1 MGSFMTIA
9 QQPRCFTK
17 TVKDRCHVCYT
28 CVRGCPAKAIR
39 ILDRQAEIVADRCI
53 GCGNC
58 VRVCG
63 RGAKKIVNTVPEVE
77 ALLASGQRVAAL
89 VAPSFSAEF
98 YDLVDSQ
105 DPRVLVGMLR
115 QLGFDLVT
123 EVGFGADLV
132 ADRYRRLLD
141 RHAPGERFI
150 ATTCPAVVGYV
161 ERYWPQLVPYL
172 APIVSPMVAMA
183 RVLRELQGP
192 DLRLVFIGPC
202 LAKKVEAGSA
212 ELEGEVDAVITFG
225 ELRSMFAAR
234 DIDPTKAPDSD
245 FDPPHAGTGMLFP
258 LNRGLFQAAA
268 ISESL
273 DSTDAVAAHGGPA
286 SFVNAIEEFAGGD
299 LDFGLVEVLCCNGCI
314 WGPGMTTQEKTFRR
328 RARVAKY
335 ANDCKRSRD
344 GRVWREQVARFADL
358 DLSRDF
364 TPFDQRSATP
374 SEEEIR
380 HILRGFGKETE
391 ADELDCRACGY
402 STCREHAIA
411 IYRGL
416 AETQMCLPWVI
427 ERFDHTVR
435 QLSESNRQLENTQE
449 QLMHSER
456 LASMGQL
463 AAGVAHELNNP
474 LGVVL
479 LYAHL
484 LRDEAG
490 EDSDMRK
497 ELALISEQA
506 TRCKRIVS
514 DLLDFARENKLLLE
528 QISVE
533 ELIKRSLAGLLLP
546 PSVEIALAFEHT
558 VHHCEVDPAQM
569 IQVLTNLYSN
579 AAAAMASGGKL
590 TISTRNEADRLVVG
604 VHDTGTGVPPENTKH
619 IFQPFFTTKQMGK
632 GTGLG
637 LAVVYG
643 IVKMHKG
650 DIRIES
656 NANPDKGPTWTRF
669 EVSVPH
675 NQVTP
680 ELAERIG

>member
-1 MGSFMTIA
+1 MTIT
-9 QQPRCFTK
+9 QRPCFTK

-63 RGAKKIVNTVPEVE
+63 RGAKKVVNTVPDVE
-77 ALLASGQRVAAL
+77 ALLAGGKRVAAL

-98 YDLVDSQ
+98 FDLASSQ
-105 DPRVLVGMLR
+105 DPHLLVGMLR
-115 QLGFDLVT
+115 KLGFGLVT

-132 ADRYRRLLD
+132 AHRYRELLD
-141 RHAPGERFI
+141 AHAPGQGFI

-161 ERYWPQLVPYL
+161 ERYFPQLVQYL

-183 RVLRELQGP
+183 RVLRELHGK
-192 DLRLVFIGPC
+192 DLRVVFIGPC
-202 LAKKVEAGSA
+202 LAKKVEAS
-212 ELEGEVDAVITFG
+212 LEEVAGEVDAVITFA
-225 ELRSMFAAR
+225 ELRTMFAGH
-234 DIDPTKAPDSD
+234 DITPADADTSD
-245 FDPPHAGTGMLFP
+245 FDPPYASTGMLFP
-258 LNRGLFQAAA
+258 LNRGLFQAAG
-268 ISESL
+268 ISEDLS
-273 DSTDAVAAHGGPA
+273 STDAVAAHGGPA
-286 SFVNAIEEFAGGD
+286 SFVNAIDEFAGGD
-299 LDFGLVEVLCCNGCI
+299 VEFGLVEVLCCNGCVS
-314 WGPGMTTQEKTFRR
+314 GPGMTTHEKTFRR
-328 RARVAKY
+328 RGRVAKY
-335 ANDCKRSRD
+335 ANESKRSRD
-344 GRVWREQVARFADL
+344 AGAWHRAMDRFASL
-358 DLSRDF
+358 DLTRDF
-364 TPFDQRSATP
+364 HPFDQRSATP
-374 SEEEIR
+374 SEAEIR

-391 ADELDCRACGY
+391 ADELDCKACGY

-416 AETQMCLPWVI
+416 AETQMCLPYVI

-435 QLSESNRQLENTQE
+435 QLSESNRQLESTQE
-449 QLMHSER
+449 QLTHSER

-490 EDSDMRK
+490 EDSSIRK
-497 ELALISEQA
+497 ELSLISEQA
-506 TRCKRIVS
+506 ARCKRIVS

-528 QISVE
+528 QISIE

-546 PSVEIALAFEHT
+546 PNVDIVLAFGHSLPY
-558 VHHCEVDPAQM
+558 CEVDPAQL

-579 AAAAMASGGKL
+579 AAAAMPSGGKL
-590 TISTRNEADRLVVG
+590 TISTRIENDRLIIG
-604 VHDTGTGVPPENTKH
+604 VHDTGTGIPPENRKH

-650 DIRIES
+650 DITIQS
-656 NANPDKGPTWTRF
+656 NADPGKGPTWTKF

-675 NQVTP
+675 NQVTQ
-680 ELAERIG
+680 ELEERIG

>member
-1 MGSFMTIA
+1 MTIA
-9 QQPRCFTK
+9 QPRCFTK
-17 TVKDRCHVCYT
+17 TVKDRCHVCYS

-39 ILDRQAEIVADRCI
+39 IFDRQAEIVADRCI

-63 RGAKKIVNTVPEVE
+63 RGAKKVVNTVPDVE
-77 ALLASGQRVAAL
+77 ALLAGGQRVAAL

-98 YDLVDSQ
+98 YDLLESQ
-105 DPRVLVGMLR
+105 DPEVLVGMLR
-115 QLGFDLVT
+115 KLGFALVT

-132 ADRYRRLLD
+132 AQRYRKLLD
-141 RHAPGERFI
+141 AHAPGQRTI

-161 ERYWPQLVPYL
+161 ERYWPQLVPHL
-172 APIVSPMVAMA
+172 APIVSPMVAMV
-183 RVLRELQGP
+183 RVLRQLHGP
-192 DLRLVFIGPC
+192 TLRTVFIGPC
-202 LAKKVEAGSA
+202 LAKKVEASSA
-212 ELEGEVDAVITFG
+212 ELEGEVDAAITFA
-225 ELRSMFAAR
+225 ELRTMFLDRRIDAAS
-234 DIDPTKAPDSD
+234 AQASD
-245 FDPPHAGTGMLFP
+245 FDPPHAGSGTLFP
-258 LNRGLFQAAA
+258 LNRGLFQAAG
-268 ISESL
+268 ISEDL
-273 DSTDAVAAHGGPA
+273 ASTEAVAAHGGPA

-299 LDFGLVEVLCCNGCI
+299 VEFGLVEVLCCNGCVS
-314 WGPGMTTQEKTFRR
+314 GPGMTTKEKTFRR

-335 ANDCKRSRD
+335 ANERK
-344 GRVWREQVARFADL
+344 QARDL
-358 DLSRDF
+358 DEWNRQLKRFEGLHLSRNF
-364 TPFDQRSATP
+364 LPFDQRTATP
-374 SEEEIR
+374 SEDEIR

-391 ADELDCRACGY
+391 ADELDCKACGY
-402 STCREHAIA
+402 ATCREHAIA

-416 AETQMCLPWVI
+416 AETQMCLPYVI

-435 QLSESNRQLENTQE
+435 QLSESNRQLETTQE

-490 EDSDMRK
+490 EDSGIRK
-497 ELALISEQA
+497 ELTLISEQA

-514 DLLDFARENKLLLE
+514 DLLDFARENKLLME

-546 PSVEIALAFEHT
+546 PTVNIVLALGHELAY
-558 VHHCEVDPAQM
+558 CEVDPAQM

-579 AAAAMASGGKL
+579 AAAAMPNGGTL
-590 TISTRNEADRLVVG
+590 TISTRQRGDQLVIG
-604 VHDTGTGVPPENTKH
+604 VHDTGTGIPAENMKH

-643 IVKMHKG
+643 IVKMHRG
-650 DIRIES
+650 DIKIES
-656 NANPDKGPTWTRF
+656 NADPARGPTWTRF

-675 NQVTP
+675 NQVTDD
-680 ELAERIG
+680 LAQRVG

>member
-1 MGSFMTIA
+1 MTIA
-9 QQPRCFTK
+9 QPKCFTK

-63 RGAKKIVNTVPEVE
+63 RGAKKVVNTVPDVE
-77 ALLASGQRVAAL
+77 ALLAGGGRVAAL
-89 VAPSFSAEF
+89 VAPSFAAEF
-98 YDLVDSQ
+98 FDLCEPQNSQ
-105 DPRVLVGMLR
+105 VLVGMLR
-115 QLGFDLVT
+115 RLGFALVT
-123 EVGFGADLV
+123 EVAFGADLV
-132 ADRYRRLLD
+132 ARAYRKLLD
-141 RHAPGERFI
+141 SRPPGSRYI

-161 ERYWPQLVPYL
+161 ERYSPELVSHL
-172 APIVSPMVAMA
+172 APVVSPMVAMA
-183 RVLRELQGP
+183 RVVHEMHGQDMRT
-192 DLRLVFIGPC
+192 VFIGPC
-202 LAKKVEAGSA
+202 LAKKVEASMS
-212 ELEGEVDAVITFG
+212 ELEGEVDAVITFA
-225 ELRSMFAAR
+225 ELRTMFLSHAVDAAS
-234 DIDPTKAPDSD
+234 TSGSD
-245 FDPPHAGTGMLFP
+245 FDPPHAGTGTLFP
-258 LNRGLFQAAA
+258 LNRGLFQAAG
-268 ISESL
+268 ISEDL
-273 DSTDAVAAHGGPA
+273 ASTEAVAAHGGPA

-299 LDFGLVEVLCCNGCI
+299 LDFGLVEVLCCNGCVS
-314 WGPGMTTQEKTFRR
+314 GPGMTSHEKTFRR

-335 ANDCKRSRD
+335 ANESKRTRD
-344 GRVWREQVARFADL
+344 ATVWYDDMERFSSIDLARRFG
-358 DLSRDF
+358 
-364 TPFDQRSATP
+364 PFDQRTAMP

-380 HILRGFGKETE
+380 HILRGMGKESE
-391 ADELDCRACGY
+391 ADELDCKACGY

-416 AETQMCLPWVI
+416 AETQMCLPYVI
-427 ERFDHTVR
+427 ERFDQTVR
-435 QLSESNRQLENTQE
+435 QLSESNRQLESTQE

-484 LRDEAG
+484 LRDEASEESG
-490 EDSDMRK
+490 MRK
-497 ELALISEQA
+497 ELTLISDQA

-533 ELIKRSLAGLLLP
+533 ELIKRSLAGLPLP
-546 PSVEIALAFEHT
+546 PEVNIVIELGHGHPECEI
-558 VHHCEVDPAQM
+558 DPAQM

-579 AAAAMASGGKL
+579 AFAAMPKGGTL
-590 TISTRNEADRLVVG
+590 TIATHEEGERLIISVR
-604 VHDTGTGVPPENTKH
+604 DTGTGIPAENLKH
-619 IFQPFFTTKQMGK
+619 IFQPFFTTKQIGK

-643 IVKMHKG
+643 IVKMHRG
-650 DIRIES
+650 DIVLES
-656 NANPDKGPTWTRF
+656 NADPERGPTWTRF
-669 EVSVPH
+669 KVSIPH
-675 NQVTP
+675 NQVMP
-680 ELAERIG
+680 EAELRIG